1 MSLLVSNGTE
11 LIRYNTSSADIEFS
25 NNRGMTWFVRSH
37 GRDMGNVRAMTLHKG
52 EIILCSDRGI
62 FYSQNDGR
70 SWFLRTGSEK
80 SFVDL
85 QDMGSELVAVTS
97 DGHVFKSSN
106 KGFYWYK
113 RG

>member
-52 EIILCSDRGI
+52 EIILCSDI
-62 FYSQNDGR
+62 
-70 SWFLRTGSEK
+70 
-80 SFVDL
+80 
-85 QDMGSELVAVTS
+85 GSELVAITS

>member
-62 FYSQNDGR
+62 FLDLISRSVVGVWLGKVYFYGR
-70 SWFLRTGSEK
+70 HLPQEK
-80 SFVDL
+80 
-85 QDMGSELVAVTS
+85 
-97 DGHVFKSSN
+97 
-106 KGFYWYK
+106 
-113 RG
+113 